1 MAADE
6 GRLSRWSRR
15 KTATRR
21 GGAAP
26 VIQDAPSGV
35 PAAGEAVS
43 PAEDTAPL
51 SVDGAAPAPAAPD
64 DETASP
70 PSDDAALPDLPDIE
84 SLHADSDFTAFMKE
98 GVPAHL
104 RTLALRKLWVSDP
117 ALANLDGLIDYG
129 EDFTD
134 IKSGVFEAVK
144 TVLESGDEGE
154 HPAESVESQPAEPDS
169 KHADGDFDDDT
180 GAGDIAGEDP
190 VVMAENPENP
200 QNSAELAE
208 KPES

>member
-26 VIQDAPSGV
+26 VIQDVPSGV

-51 SVDGAAPAPAAPD
+51 SVDGAAPVPAAPD
-64 DETASP
+64 NEIASS
-70 PSDDAALPDLPDIE
+70 PSGDAAPPDLPDVE

-104 RTLALRKLWVSDP
+104 KNLALRKLWVSDP

-144 TVLESGDEGE
+144 AVLESGDGDE
-154 HPAESVESQPAEPDS
+154 HPPEPQPAEPES
-169 KHADGDFDDDT
+169 THADGDFDDD
-180 GAGDIAGEDP
+180 AGVIAGEDP
-190 VVMAENPENP
+190 VVTSEDHENPR
-200 QNSAELAE
+200 NSIEQAE
-208 KPES
+208 KSKG